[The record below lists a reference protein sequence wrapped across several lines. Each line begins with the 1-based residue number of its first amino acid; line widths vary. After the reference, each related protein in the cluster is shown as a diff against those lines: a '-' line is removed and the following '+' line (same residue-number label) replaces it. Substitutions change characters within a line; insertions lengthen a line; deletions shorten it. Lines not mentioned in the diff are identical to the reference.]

1 MKKLLLILMLVFMSS
16 NVMAEWTALKWS
28 HEDGGLTLFVDYTTI
43 RKEGDIVKMLSLV
56 DFKVLEKDEV
66 DLYSSRAQ
74 NEYDCKE
81 KKIRQLYYSLYSD
94 SMGKG
99 KMEHA
104 NSEHLNW
111 LPVQPESMEEAMWK
125 VACGKKK

>member
-1 MKKLLLILMLVFMSS
+1 MRKLLLIVTLFFISTS
-16 NVMAEWTALKWS
+16 VMAEWTALKWS

-43 RKEGDIVKMLSLV
+43 RKEGDIAKMLSLV
-56 DFKVLEKDEV
+56 DFKVVEKDEV

-111 LPVQPESMEEAMWK
+111 LPVQPRSMEEAMWK
-125 VACGKKK
+125 VACSTKK

>member
-56 DFKVLEKDEV
+56 DFKVIEKDEV

>member
-1 MKKLLLILMLVFMSS
+1 MLMLIFISTS
-16 NVMAEWTALKWS
+16 VMAEWTALKWS
-28 HEDGGLTLFVDYTTI
+28 HEDGGLTLFIDSTTI
-43 RKEGDIVKMLSLV
+43 RKEGDKVKMLSLV
-56 DFKVLEKDEV
+56 DFEVIEKGET

-81 KKIRQLYYSLYSD
+81 KQIRQLFYALYSD

-111 LPVQPESMEEAMWK
+111 LPVRPGSMEEAMWK

>member
-1 MKKLLLILMLVFMSS
+1 MRKSLLMLMLIFISTS
-16 NVMAEWTALKWS
+16 VMAEWTALKWS

-43 RKEGDIVKMLSLV
+43 RKEGAKVKMLSLV
-56 DFKVLEKDEV
+56 DFKVIEKDEI

-81 KKIRQLYYSLYSD
+81 KQIRQLFYSLYSD

-111 LPVQPESMEEAMWK
+111 LPVQPGSMEEAMWK
-125 VACGKKK
+125 AACDKKK

>member
-56 DFKVLEKDEV
+56 DFKVLEKNEV

>member
-81 KKIRQLYYSLYSD
+81 KKIRQLFYSLYSE

-111 LPVQPESMEEAMWK
+111 LPVNPGSMEEAMWE
-125 VACGKKK
+125 VACSKKK

>member
-1 MKKLLLILMLVFMSS
+1 MRKLLLILTLFFINTS
-16 NVMAEWTALKWS
+16 VMAEWTALKWS

-43 RKEGDIVKMLSLV
+43 RKEGDIAKMLSLV
-56 DFKVLEKDEV
+56 DFKVVEKDEV

-111 LPVQPESMEEAMWK
+111 LPVQPRSMEEAMWK
-125 VACGKKK
+125 VACSKKK

>member
-1 MKKLLLILMLVFMSS
+1 MRKLLLILTLFFISTS
-16 NVMAEWTALKWS
+16 VMAEWTALKWS

-43 RKEGDIVKMLSLV
+43 RKEGDIAKMLSLV
-56 DFKVLEKDEV
+56 DFKVVEKDEV

-111 LPVQPESMEEAMWK
+111 LPVQPRSMEEAMWK
-125 VACGKKK
+125 VACGKKR

>member
-1 MKKLLLILMLVFMSS
+1 MKKLLLILMLFFINTS
-16 NVMAEWTALKWS
+16 VMAEWTALKWS
-28 HEDGGLTLFVDYTTI
+28 HEDGGLTLYVDITTI

-56 DFKVLEKDEV
+56 DFKVIKKDEV

-81 KKIRQLYYSLYSD
+81 KKIRQLFYSLYSD

-111 LPVQPESMEEAMWK
+111 LPVNPRSMEEAMWE
-125 VACGKKK
+125 VACGKKE

>member
-1 MKKLLLILMLVFMSS
+1 MLTLMSP

-56 DFKVLEKDEV
+56 DFKIIEKDEV

-74 NEYDCKE
+74 NEYNCKE
-81 KKIRQLYYSLYSD
+81 KKIRQLFYALYSD

-111 LPVQPESMEEAMWK
+111 LPVQSESMEEAMWK

>member
-1 MKKLLLILMLVFMSS
+1 MRTSLLLLMFFFISTS
-16 NVMAEWTALKWS
+16 VMAEWTAMKWN
-28 HEDGGLTLFVDYTTI
+28 HEDGGLTLYVDYTTI
-43 RKEGDIVKMLSLV
+43 RKEGDKVKMLSLV
-56 DFKVLEKDEV
+56 DFEIIEKDAV

-81 KKIRQLYYSLYSD
+81 REIRQLFYSLYSD

-111 LPVQPESMEEAMWK
+111 MPIQPESMEEAMWT
-125 VACGKKK
+125 VACGKKI

>member
-1 MKKLLLILMLVFMSS
+1 MRKSLLMLMLIFISTS
-16 NVMAEWTALKWS
+16 VMAEWTALKWS

-43 RKEGDIVKMLSLV
+43 RKEGDKVKMLSLV
-56 DFKVLEKDEV
+56 DFKVIEKDET

-81 KKIRQLYYSLYSD
+81 KQIRQLFYSLYSD

-111 LPVQPESMEEAMWK
+111 LPVQPGSMEEAMWEA
-125 VACGKKK
+125 ACDKKK

>member
-125 VACGKKK
+125 VACSKKK

>member
-1 MKKLLLILMLVFMSS
+1 MRKSLVMLMLIFISTS
-16 NVMAEWTALKWS
+16 VMAEWTALKWS
-28 HEDGGLTLFVDYTTI
+28 HEDGGLTLFIDSTTI
-43 RKEGDIVKMLSLV
+43 RKEGDKVKMLSLV
-56 DFKVLEKDEV
+56 DFEVIEKGET

-81 KKIRQLYYSLYSD
+81 KQIRQLFYALYSD

-111 LPVQPESMEEAMWK
+111 LPVRPGSMEEAMWK

>member
-1 MKKLLLILMLVFMSS
+1 MRKLLLIVTLFFISTS
-16 NVMAEWTALKWS
+16 VMAEWTALKWS

-43 RKEGDIVKMLSLV
+43 RKEGDIAKMLSLV
-56 DFKVLEKDEV
+56 DFKVVEKDEV

-111 LPVQPESMEEAMWK
+111 LPVQPRSMEEAMWK
-125 VACGKKK
+125 VACSKKK

>member
-1 MKKLLLILMLVFMSS
+1 MRKSLLLLMLFFISTS
-16 NVMAEWTALKWS
+16 VMAEWTAMKWS
-28 HEDGGLTLFVDYTTI
+28 HEDGGLTLYVDYTTI
-43 RKEGDIVKMLSLV
+43 HKEGDRVKMLSLV
-56 DFKVLEKDEV
+56 DFEIIEKDEV

-81 KKIRQLYYSLYSD
+81 RKTRQLFYSLYSD

-111 LPVQPESMEEAMWK
+111 MLIRTGSMEEAMWK
-125 VACGKKK
+125 VACGKKI